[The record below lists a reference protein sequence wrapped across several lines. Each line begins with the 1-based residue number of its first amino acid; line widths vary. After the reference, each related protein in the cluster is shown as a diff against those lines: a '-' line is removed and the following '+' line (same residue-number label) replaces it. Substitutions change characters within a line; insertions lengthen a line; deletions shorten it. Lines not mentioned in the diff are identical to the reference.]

1 MIKAI
6 AKLQVGLLFL
16 LLPAARSGL
25 AQTPVA
31 GQWDAVVVVGSAEIP
46 FRFEIAGDDNNVR
59 GFFFEGDKRIV
70 STSGRFADGN
80 LELQFEFLN
89 ATLTAKLD
97 GLNLSGS
104 YRYNRKNGREYAFR
118 AARSSTTAKS
128 SASEPKVAGDWEMKL
143 VGEDHSATKDPRTAL
158 SWKLYLRESGS
169 GVSGSILRVDGDT
182 GTLTGGWRGDT
193 LVLSHFAGE
202 RPVLLEA
209 KLQSDGTLSIV
220 FNKQNTY
227 LAARTQVARTK
238 DIAPPVDPSKF
249 TSVKDANEPFHF
261 RFPDANGK
269 IFVDTDSQFKN
280 KVVILAIGGTW
291 CPNCRD
297 EALFLV
303 DLYKKYH
310 AQGLEIVGLNFEAS
324 GDLAEDKPRIESFIR
339 EFSVP
344 YPILYAGAIPEV
356 KDKLTQLANF
366 GAYPTTIYLA
376 RDGRVASIHAG
387 FASGATGEAHTALRR
402 EVDELVER
410 LLREKSGETHTLGQ
424 GTSTR

>member
-1 MIKAI
+1 MIKTI
-6 AKLQVGLLFL
+6 ARFQVAWLVL
-16 LLPAARSGL
+16 LLLAARAAL
-25 AQTPVA
+25 AQNPVD
-31 GQWDAVVVVGSAEIP
+31 GQWDALVVVGAAEIP
-46 FRFEIAGDDNNVR
+46 FRFEIAGDGDSVH
-59 GFFFEGDKRIV
+59 GFFFEDDKKIA
-70 STSGRFADGN
+70 STSGKFADGN
-80 LELQFEFLN
+80 LELQYEFLN
-89 ATLTAKLD
+89 ATLIAKLD
-97 GLNLSGS
+97 GRNLSGS
-104 YRYNRKNGREYAFR
+104 YRYNRKNGREYTFR
-118 AARSSTTAKS
+118 ATRSSAAAES
-128 SASEPKVAGDWEMKL
+128 SASGPKVTGDWEMKL
-143 VGEDHSATKDPRTAL
+143 VGEDHSSTKDPRTAL

-182 GTLTGGWRGDT
+182 GTLTGAWRGDT

-202 RPVLLEA
+202 RPILLEA
-209 KLQSDGTLSIV
+209 KLQSDGTLAIV
-220 FNKQNTY
+220 LNRQNAY

-238 DIAPPVDPSKF
+238 DITAPVDPSKF
-249 TSVKDANEPFHF
+249 TSVKDSNEPFHF

-269 IFVDTDSQFKN
+269 VLADTDSQFKN
-280 KVVILAIGGTW
+280 KVVILAVGGTW

-297 EALFLV
+297 EAPFLV

-387 FASGATGEAHTALRR
+387 FASGATGEAHTALQR

-410 LLREKSGETHTLGQ
+410 LLRDKSGETQTLGP